1 MISDHSP
8 VLSISQQIQR
18 GLDRVGA
25 GLVLSASTTSP
36 ATSPASPASPANP
49 ANPAP
54 QRGSKSAVET
64 RVSS

>member
-36 ATSPASPASPANP
+36 ASSPASPANP
-49 ANPAP
+49 APE
-54 QRGSKSAVET
+54 RGSKSAVET